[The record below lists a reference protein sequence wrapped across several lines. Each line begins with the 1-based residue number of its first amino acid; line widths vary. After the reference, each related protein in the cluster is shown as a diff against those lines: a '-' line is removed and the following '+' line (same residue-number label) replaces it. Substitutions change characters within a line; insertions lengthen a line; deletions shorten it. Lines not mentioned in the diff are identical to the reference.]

1 MSETTVSHV
10 PCQDNTSST
19 RLLDGPWLLCWL
31 DYSVAG
37 LSWAKAKLFVKAEL
51 TESAAILESS
61 WDSPRFSSRK
71 AYPKPT
77 WHELNQIF
85 QHSGM
90 KPHQQ

>member
-1 MSETTVSHV
+1 MPPPRWTLAA
-10 PCQDNTSST
+10 
-19 RLLDGPWLLCWL
+19 LL
-31 DYSVAG
+31 AG
-37 LSWAKAKLFVKAEL
+37 LFCGWALLGQGKIVRQAEL